1 MTSDRTSLDSRH
13 TMPKFS
19 IIVAVAENGV
29 IGSGNQLPWRLPD
42 DLKRF
47 KALSMGKPLIMGRK
61 TFDSIGRPLPGR
73 LNIVLSRQ
81 ADLQIPGCRVVSSVD
96 EAVGVAVEA
105 DPDVAEIVIVGGA
118 EIYRQ
123 VLPRVQLIHLTRV
136 HANVEGDAVFPE
148 LQERQWR
155 EVAKEYHAADER
167 HAHAFTFSTLQRV
180 AP

>member
-1 MTSDRTSLDSRH
+1 ML
-13 TMPKFS
+13 S
-19 IIVAVAENGV
+19 IIVAVADNGV

-47 KALSMGKPLIMGRK
+47 KALSIGKPIVMGRK

-73 LNIVLSRQ
+73 LNVVISRQ
-81 ADLQIPGCRVVSSVD
+81 PGLDIPGCRVVRSID
-96 EAVGVAVEA
+96 EAIAA
-105 DPDVAEIVIVGGA
+105 AQPAPEIVIVGGA
-118 EIYRQ
+118 DIYRQ
-123 VLPRVQLIHLTRV
+123 VLPQVQIIHLTRV
-136 HANVEGDAVFPE
+136 HASVDGDVVFPE

-155 EVAKEYHAADER
+155 EVAKEYHPADER